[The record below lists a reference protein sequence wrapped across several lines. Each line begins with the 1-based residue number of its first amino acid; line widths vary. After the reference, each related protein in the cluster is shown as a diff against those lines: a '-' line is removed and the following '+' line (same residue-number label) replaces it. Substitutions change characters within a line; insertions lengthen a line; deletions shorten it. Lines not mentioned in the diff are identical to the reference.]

1 MANHTLAGGNAPSK
15 TLTLALITPGVSA
28 ELASAIA
35 GYAADVNAYNAD
47 ENAACVDFDD
57 ANLIL
62 TTRTPARSF
71 DDVAAKLAL
80 AMFELRAGETI
91 APDQVVLK
99 DEHGLDKGAED
110 LFLSALAD
118 ARRLGQPLDRSDF
131 EAGLAEYRAKRT
143 ISDMTPTDH
152 EDADRNVDT
161 YCESMDFLVE
171 KIPAPD
177 IAAVITKFELS
188 IERWDGFELH
198 ENYAGAILADL
209 KRLAG
214 LEG

>member
-1 MANHTLAGGNAPSK
+1 MANTTLAGGNAPSK
-15 TLTLALITPGVSA
+15 TLTLALITPGVSP
-28 ELASAIA
+28 ELAATITD
-35 GYAADVNAYNAD
+35 YAADVNAYNAD
-47 ENAACVDFDD
+47 ENAACGDFDN

-71 DDVAAKLAL
+71 DDIAAKLAL

-91 APDQVVLK
+91 APDQVLLK
-99 DEHGLDKGAED
+99 DEHSLDKCAED

-118 ARRLGQPLDRSDF
+118 ARRLGQSLDRSDF
-131 EAGLAEYRAKRT
+131 EAGLAEYRAKRAY
-143 ISDMTPTDH
+143 SDMTPDDDD
-152 EDADRNVDT
+152 EADRNVDA

-198 ENYAGAILADL
+198 ENYARALLADL

-214 LEG
+214 LEA